1 MTTKIVVQFELAD
14 ACEYKTTKSIIEF
27 LRNSFRE
34 FAASYNVIDYEV
46 LSNEL
51 LRVRRRNNNKDKGE
65 PI

>member
-14 ACEYKTTKSIIEF
+14 ACEYKTTKSINEF

-34 FAASYNVIDYEV
+34 FAASYNIIDYEV
-46 LSNEL
+46 LNECVCTGH
-51 LRVRRRNNNKDKGE
+51 RSNNKDKGE

>member
-14 ACEYKTTKSIIEF
+14 ACEYKITKSINEF

-51 LRVRRRNNNKDKGE
+51 LRVRRGNNNKDKGE

>member
-14 ACEYKTTKSIIEF
+14 ACEYKTTKSINEF

-46 LSNEL
+46 LTK
-51 LRVRRRNNNKDKGE
+51 KDMTCAK
-65 PI
+65 

>member
-1 MTTKIVVQFELAD
+1 MTTKIDVQFELAD
-14 ACEYKTTKSIIEF
+14 ACEYKTTKSINEF

-46 LSNEL
+46 LNECVCTGH
-51 LRVRRRNNNKDKGE
+51 RSNNKDKGE